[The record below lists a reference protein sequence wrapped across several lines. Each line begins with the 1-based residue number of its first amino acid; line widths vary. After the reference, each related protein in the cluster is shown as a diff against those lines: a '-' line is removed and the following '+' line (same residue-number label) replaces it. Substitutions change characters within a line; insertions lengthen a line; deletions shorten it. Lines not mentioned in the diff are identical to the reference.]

1 MKNMMNSQSNM
12 DFKNLPINNTVLA
25 KANLNLIYFYHP
37 PAKAGGNSVGGNSAR
52 ENLTKENSNP
62 ETNNNCSFF

>member
-12 DFKNLPINNTVLA
+12 DFKNLPINNTVLD

-37 PAKAGGNSVGGNSAR
+37 PAKAGGNSTGEFKSR
-52 ENLTKENSNP
+52 KK
-62 ETNNNCSFF
+62 

>member
-1 MKNMMNSQSNM
+1 M

-37 PAKAGGNSVGGNSAR
+37 PAKAGGNSVRGNSTG
-52 ENLTKENSNP
+52 EFKS
-62 ETNNNCSFF
+62 